1 MHERKREWETTAW
14 GFYIFDAAHALIF
27 VYCFFIA
34 WLCVGIFSKLRR
46 NLLSEQ
52 FEEDEFEP
60 ANNPTGAF
68 CVDVHFMHVD
78 DDESNQISW
87 LVFFLLDSG
96 AGISDDDDDAS
107 EGFG

>member
-1 MHERKREWETTAW
+1 
-14 GFYIFDAAHALIF
+14 
-27 VYCFFIA
+27 
-34 WLCVGIFSKLRR
+34 LCVGIFSKLRR

-78 DDESNQISW
+78 DDESNQIS
-87 LVFFLLDSG
+87 
-96 AGISDDDDDAS
+96 
-107 EGFG
+107 